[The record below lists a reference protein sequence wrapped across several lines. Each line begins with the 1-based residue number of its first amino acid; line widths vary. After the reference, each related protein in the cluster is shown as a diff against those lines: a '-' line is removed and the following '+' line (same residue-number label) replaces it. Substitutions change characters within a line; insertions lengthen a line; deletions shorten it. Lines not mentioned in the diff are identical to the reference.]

1 MSSAAAGFAPS
12 TAGSAAPGAPAGS
25 VFVKRAGDARA
36 RFAKVAIFEGDA
48 VTDLAE
54 RATLKLGWGVSAAYV
69 DLFLV
74 KLGGDRDFATP
85 TQAQIDA
92 VLADE
97 GKLLGEGV
105 PLSRA
110 GVASGAWVV
119 ARLQDAPA
127 AAPRP
132 GQAPPAG
139 GAGQPDGPAGDD
151 TESFGDLVAKLSAVT
166 LASPGAEPRRGKSA
180 LFADGLASFEPGAR
194 PLAAEARVG
203 SGGLAW
209 TSMADATKADYAQ
222 SLFSESTFYGA
233 LTQFLPE
240 WVDIVNER
248 GVGAK
253 MNAQALFGM
262 QPTPRRV
269 VLPWGCEPEIFVRA
283 RAGHPG
289 FNAEI
294 KTAGDR
300 RVFEEV
306 AMYVALDLTNS
317 LFRRSDAVFYA
328 KPPVGYGLV
337 ACAHVGYLVSIEWVG
352 VLHVAPVSDPFFLG
366 SDANKAAIA
375 ALADVDFG
383 EPVDI
388 GDVAGWTHAGS
399 ARAVAWTARPSD
411 GKFFKLIC
419 AEAFAPALRA
429 ARFRHLHEAYA
440 AYARAFAD
448 AADPPPRALLP
459 ARLLFGQFSVVAELP
474 FVAGRAATAEELTD
488 AGGRVLGE
496 LACAV
501 AWLARRALLHA
512 DIRAP
517 NVLVGEGEG
526 RVEGGG
532 GGSEGAPR
540 VTLVDYDDIIV
551 LERAPASFE
560 ELDFAYREREVA
572 CWCALGALRELVRR
586 SFDQR

>member
-1 MSSAAAGFAPS
+1 VGTFGIRNADGVPSPFHAGL
-12 TAGSAAPGAPAGS
+12 
-25 VFVKRAGDARA
+25 AGDW
-36 RFAKVAIFEGDA
+36 E
-48 VTDLAE
+48 
-54 RATLKLGWGVSAAYV
+54 
-69 DLFLV
+69 
-74 KLGGDRDFATP
+74 
-85 TQAQIDA
+85 A
-92 VLADE
+92 VL
-97 GKLLGEGV
+97 L
-105 PLSRA
+105 
-110 GVASGAWVV
+110 
-119 ARLQDAPA
+119 
-127 AAPRP
+127 P

-139 GAGQPDGPAGDD
+139 GAGQPVGPAGDD
-151 TESFGDLVAKLSAVT
+151 GTESLSDLVAKLSAVT
-166 LASPGAEPRRGKSA
+166 LASPGADPKRGTSA

-222 SLFSESTFYGA
+222 SLFSESTFYRA
-233 LTQFLPE
+233 LTRFLPD
-240 WVDIVNER
+240 WVELVNER
-248 GVGAK
+248 VVGAK
-253 MNAQALFGM
+253 MNAEALFG
-262 QPTPRRV
+262 TELTSRRV
-269 VLPWGCEPEIFVRA
+269 ALPWSCEPELFVRA

-300 RVFEEV
+300 RALEEV
-306 AMYVALDLTNS
+306 AMYVALDLANS
-317 LFRRSDAVFYA
+317 LFRRSDAIFYA

-337 ACAHVGYLVSIEWVG
+337 ACAHVGYLVSVEWVG

-366 SDANKAAIA
+366 SDANKAAVA
-375 ALADVDFG
+375 ALADVNFG

-388 GDVAGWTHAGS
+388 GDVPGWTHAGS
-399 ARAVAWTARPSD
+399 ARTVAWTARPSS

-419 AEAFAPALRA
+419 ADAFAPALRA
-429 ARFRHLHEAYA
+429 ARFRHLHDAYA

-459 ARLLFGQFSVVAELP
+459 ARLLFGQFAVVAELP

-496 LACAV
+496 LARAV

-517 NVLVGEGEG
+517 NVLVDEGEG

-532 GGSEGAPR
+532 GGNGGGEGSPR

-560 ELDFAYREREVA
+560 ELDAAYREREVA
-572 CWCALGALRELVRR
+572 CWHSLSALRELVRR
-586 SFDQR
+586 SF